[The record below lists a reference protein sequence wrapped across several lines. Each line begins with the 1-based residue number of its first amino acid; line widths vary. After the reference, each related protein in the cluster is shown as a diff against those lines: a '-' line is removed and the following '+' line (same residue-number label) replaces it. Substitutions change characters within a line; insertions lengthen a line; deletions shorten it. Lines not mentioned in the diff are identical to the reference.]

1 MTFAYDIRS
10 NLTMLVDLLNT
21 AGGIAADGDQLTT
34 TAGLRDFAAG
44 HDFSGPLTAT
54 KADVEETR
62 RLRERFAA
70 AFEAGLDSVPAAV
83 GTNAAGDTDPDGDS
97 AADALERRIVEEVNL
112 TLRETDALPQLVRH
126 GDWDW
131 HLHAVGATASLA
143 DRVAADVALVLID
156 LIRSGDLDRLGRC
169 AAEDCRAY
177 LADFSRNRSK
187 RFCDTGNCANR
198 THVAAFRA
206 RQSDAGDHAS

>member
-1 MTFAYDIRS
+1 MSQVHFGPYIVWHNVSTMTFAYDIRS

-21 AGGIAADGDQLTT
+21 SGTIAEAGDELTT
-34 TAGLRDFAAG
+34 TAGLRGFAAR
-44 HDFSGPLTAT
+44 HDFSGPIEAT
-54 KADVEETR
+54 KSDVEATR
-62 RLRERFAA
+62 ELRERFAIA
-70 AFEAGLDSVPAAV
+70 LDASIDAETDAEAS
-83 GTNAAGDTDPDGDS
+83 AGEARVVD
-97 AADALERRIVEEVNL
+97 EVNI
-112 TLRETDALPQLVRH
+112 TLRNAEALPQLVKH

-131 HLHAVGATASLA
+131 HLHAVGEGAGLA

-169 AAEDCRAY
+169 AAEDCGAY

-206 RQSDAGDHAS
+206 RQTDAG

>member
-1 MTFAYDIRS
+1 MVWQNVATMTFAYDIRS

-21 AGGIAADGDQLTT
+21 SGTITEAGDELTT
-34 TAGLRDFAAG
+34 TAGLHGFAAR
-44 HDFSGPLTAT
+44 HDFSGPLKAT
-54 KADVEETR
+54 KSDVEATR
-62 RLRERFAA
+62 ELRERFTVI
-70 AFEAGLDSVPAAV
+70 LDASIDAE
-83 GTNAAGDTDPDGDS
+83 TDPEIEKGEEGVMD
-97 AADALERRIVEEVNL
+97 EVNV
-112 TLRETDALPQLVRH
+112 TLREAGALPQLVKH

-131 HLHAVGATASLA
+131 HLHAVGHTASLA

-169 AAEDCRAY
+169 AAQDCSAY

-206 RQSDAGDHAS
+206 RQTDS

>member
-1 MTFAYDIRS
+1 MVPAMAFIYDIRA

-21 AGGIAADGDQLTT
+21 SGDIADGGDELTT
-34 TAGLRDFAAG
+34 TAKLREFAAR

-54 KADVEETR
+54 RSDVDETLK
-62 RLRERFAA
+62 LRQRFAA
-70 AFEAGLDSVPAAV
+70 ALDSNIDAETEDEAEAGTTAV
-83 GTNAAGDTDPDGDS
+83 VD
-97 AADALERRIVEEVNL
+97 EINL
-112 TLRETDALPQLVRH
+112 TLSDSGSVPQLVKH
-126 GDWDW
+126 DNWDW
-131 HLHAVGATASLA
+131 HLHATGAQASLA

-187 RFCDTGNCANR
+187 RFCDTGSCATR

-206 RQSDAGDHAS
+206 RHSDTDSHD

>member
-1 MTFAYDIRS
+1 MVPDMAFIYDIRA

-21 AGGIAADGDQLTT
+21 SEVVARDGDELTT
-34 TAGLRDFAAG
+34 AAKLREFAAR

-54 KADVEETR
+54 KSDVEETL
-62 RLRERFAA
+62 RLRERFASALDASILAETDDEVEA
-70 AFEAGLDSVPAAV
+70 ATSAV
-83 GTNAAGDTDPDGDS
+83 VD
-97 AADALERRIVEEVNL
+97 EINL
-112 TLRETDALPQLVRH
+112 TLSDSGSVPQLVKH
-126 GDWDW
+126 DHWDW
-131 HLHAVGATASLA
+131 HLHATGSQASLA

-187 RFCDTGNCANR
+187 RFCDTGGCANR

-206 RQSDAGDHAS
+206 RHAETDH

>member
-21 AGGIAADGDQLTT
+21 SGTIAEAGDELTT
-34 TAGLRDFAAG
+34 TAGLHGFAAR
-44 HDFSGPLTAT
+44 HDFSGPLEAT
-54 KADVEETR
+54 KPDVESTR
-62 RLRERFAA
+62 ELRERFAVA
-70 AFEAGLDSVPAAV
+70 LNASVDAQTENEAEA
-83 GTNAAGDTDPDGDS
+83 
-97 AADALERRIVEEVNL
+97 REEGVVKAVNL
-112 TLRETDALPQLVRH
+112 TLREAGALPQLVKH

-131 HLHAVGATASLA
+131 HLHAVGQGASLA

-156 LIRSGDLDRLGRC
+156 LIRSADLDRLGRC
-169 AAEDCRAY
+169 AAEDCDAY

-206 RQSDAGDHAS
+206 RQADS